1 MQANGHGDPGQAQQ
15 LPPVYE
21 FLEDLGGRRGVVTG
35 AARGIGEAIAKW
47 LIMAGAEV
55 TVIDKDAHQLKETFR
70 TEACQVIE
78 ADLHRE
84 DVVGVADELT
94 RNGPVELV
102 VNNVGITTPHRL
114 LEIGPSELDLVLGT
128 NLRGPW
134 LFTDR
139 LVKALIEDQAR
150 APDRIPRRRGS
161 ILFISSLH
169 DRYVARE
176 AHYSVSKAGVSML
189 VQAMAKDL
197 GRHRIRVNA
206 ISPGW
211 IRTAEDTSTPEQVAK
226 YARLRPRIPP
236 VRPASPPT
244 SPRSPCSCSATPGR
258 AMSPVRTWPWTAGC
272 PCTTGSTSRR
282 PRSISGTRAR
292 PAYTS
297 SHRLAGTATARAATE
312 ARASPSTTPWRTRI
326 GTSRSWARFHRSSG

>member
-1 MQANGHGDPGQAQQ
+1 M
-15 LPPVYE
+15 PPVCE
-21 FLEDLGGRRGVVTG
+21 FLEDLKGRRAVVTG
-35 AARGIGEAIAKW
+35 AARGIGEAVAKW
-47 LIMAGAEV
+47 LIMAGADV
-55 TVIDKDAHQLKETFR
+55 TVVDRDAEHLKESFR
-70 TEACQVIE
+70 TEGCQVIE
-78 ADLHRE
+78 ADLYEE
-84 DVVGVADELT
+84 DVVGLADELT

-150 APDRIPRRRGS
+150 TPDRTPRPRGS

-169 DRYVARE
+169 DRFVARE

-189 VQAMAKDL
+189 VKAMAKDL

-226 YARLRPRIPP
+226 YARLRPRIPAGQAG
-236 VRPASPPT
+236 VPADVARVALFLLSDAW
-244 SPRSPCSCSATPGR
+244 SGY
-258 AMSPVRTWPWTAGC
+258 V
-272 PCTTGSTSRR
+272 TGQNIAVDGGLSL
-282 PRSISGTRAR
+282 
-292 PAYTS
+292 
-297 SHRLAGTATARAATE
+297 HNWLDE
-312 ARASPSTTPWRTRI
+312 
-326 GTSRSWARFHRSSG
+326 

>member
-1 MQANGHGDPGQAQQ
+1 VQPNGNDDPDQTQAG
-15 LPPVYE
+15 LPA
-21 FLEDLGGRRGVVTG
+21 LELLDDLRGRRAVVTG

-47 LIMAGAEV
+47 LIMVGADV
-55 TVIDKDAHQLKETFR
+55 TVIDKDSRVKDVFR
-70 TEACQVIE
+70 TESCQVME
-78 ADLHRE
+78 ADLGGE
-84 DVVGVADELT
+84 DVVDLAGELT
-94 RNGPVELV
+94 RNEPVELV

-114 LEIGPSELDLVLGT
+114 LQIGAPQLDLVLGT
-128 NLRGPW
+128 NLTGPW

-150 APDRIPRRRGS
+150 PPDRSPRRRGS

-169 DRYVARE
+169 DRFVARE

-226 YARLRPRIPP
+226 YARLRPRIPAGQAG
-236 VRPASPPT
+236 VPADIARVALFLLSDAW
-244 SPRSPCSCSATPGR
+244 SGY
-258 AMSPVRTWPWTAGC
+258 V
-272 PCTTGSTSRR
+272 TGQNIAVDGGLSL
-282 PRSISGTRAR
+282 
-292 PAYTS
+292 
-297 SHRLAGTATARAATE
+297 HNWLDE
-312 ARASPSTTPWRTRI
+312 
-326 GTSRSWARFHRSSG
+326 